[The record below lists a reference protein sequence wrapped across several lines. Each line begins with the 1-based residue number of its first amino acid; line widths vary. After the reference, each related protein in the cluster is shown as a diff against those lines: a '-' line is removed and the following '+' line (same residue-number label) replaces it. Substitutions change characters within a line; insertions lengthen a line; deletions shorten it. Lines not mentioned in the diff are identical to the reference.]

1 MESDTAY
8 TTPLKGSDFLRV
20 QIHLVSEIAKQT
32 LCYLSIQ
39 RCCWLD
45 FLVL

>member
-20 QIHLVSEIAKQT
+20 QIHLVSEIAK
-32 LCYLSIQ
+32 
-39 RCCWLD
+39 
-45 FLVL
+45 